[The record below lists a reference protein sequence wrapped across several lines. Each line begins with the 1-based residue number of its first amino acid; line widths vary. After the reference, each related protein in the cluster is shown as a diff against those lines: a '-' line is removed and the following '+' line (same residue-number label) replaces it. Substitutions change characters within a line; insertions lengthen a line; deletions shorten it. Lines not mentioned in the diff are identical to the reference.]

1 MQAQHSELQ
10 VAAYDSHQWECIAGV
25 NLVMLG
31 CSVLQVQLTLYSY
44 PIQIDKKISP
54 LQNDLEDM
62 YEYYQT
68 WLKTRYQQF

>member
-31 CSVLQVQLTLYSY
+31 CSLLQAKLTLYSY

-54 LQNDLEDM
+54 LQNDLEDV
-62 YEYYQT
+62 YEKY
-68 WLKTRYQQF
+68 R

>member
-1 MQAQHSELQ
+1 MTHISESD
-10 VAAYDSHQWECIAGV
+10 VAGA

-31 CSVLQVQLTLYSY
+31 CSVLQAKLTLYSY
-44 PIQIDKKISP
+44 PIQIDKRISP

-68 WLKTRYQQF
+68 WLNSCRQSK